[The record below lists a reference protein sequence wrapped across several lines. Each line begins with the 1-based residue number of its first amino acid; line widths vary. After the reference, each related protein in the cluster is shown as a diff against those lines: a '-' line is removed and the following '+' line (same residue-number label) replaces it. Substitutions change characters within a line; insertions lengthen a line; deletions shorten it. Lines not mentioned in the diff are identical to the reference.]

1 MNSIKKENKIIYYEN
16 KEDIKLDTFIEK
28 KKYSIKK
35 ILKSDKRSYVALIEL
50 EGKEYIYKIPLEK
63 NRRKWQQFLS
73 IFRGSESQREYKNLE
88 NIRKLGLYTAIP
100 YIAVEEKKSMMVK
113 NSYILMSYIEA
124 ETEDIELIVDELKKI
139 HSLGYL
145 HGDSHRANFLIKDN
159 KVYLIDTKLLKNI
172 YGKFG
177 EIFEFIYLEE
187 SYNKKL
193 KYDKSSFYYKG
204 AMLLKSYLLSFGKFK
219 KIIKESLRGKK

>member
-1 MNSIKKENKIIYYEN
+1 MDSIKQGNKIIYYKDREN
-16 KEDIKLDTFIEK
+16 IELATFIEK
-28 KKYSIKK
+28 ESYKVKK
-35 ILKSDKRSYVALIEL
+35 ILKSDKRSYVALIEI

-100 YIAVEEKKSMMVK
+100 YIAVEEKKYMMVK
-113 NSYILMSYIEA
+113 NSYILMSYIES
-124 ETEDIELIVDELKKI
+124 ETEDISLIVEELKKI

-145 HGDSHRANFLIKDN
+145 HGDSHRANFLIKDRN
-159 KVYLIDTKLLKNI
+159 VYLIDTKLLKNI

-187 SYNKKL
+187 SYNKEL
-193 KYDKSSFYYKG
+193 EYDKSSFYYKG
-204 AMLLKSYLLSFGKFK
+204 AMILKKYLLSLGKLK

>member
-1 MNSIKKENKIIYYEN
+1 MDNIKQGNKIIYYKDREN
-16 KEDIKLDTFIEK
+16 IELATFIEK
-28 KKYSIKK
+28 ESYKVKK
-35 ILKSDKRSYVALIEL
+35 ILKSDKRSYVALIEI

-100 YIAVEEKKSMMVK
+100 YIAVEEKKYMMVK

-124 ETEDIELIVDELKKI
+124 ETEDISLIVEELKKI

-145 HGDSHRANFLIKDN
+145 HGDSHRANFLIKDRN
-159 KVYLIDTKLLKNI
+159 VYLIDTKLLKNI

-187 SYNKKL
+187 SYNKEL
-193 KYDKSSFYYKG
+193 EYDKSSFCYKG
-204 AMLLKSYLLSFGKFK
+204 AMILKKYLLSLGKLK